1 MALPTVLIYSKW
13 RNDADKRLHERAQH
27 LLSKTY
33 PNLYWLWGVGDSQDE
48 TREALLRY
56 ELDSWQVAVFTC
68 DSGLD
73 ATTTDERLVRI
84 CTTDIMLMD
93 KLAQMLS
100 LGRWPTPDY
109 ILFHESDLQ
118 TPLDIVERLLATGK
132 PVVGGWPTLGEPEDS
147 IFYDTWA
154 YRGLDGRKFANTA
167 PYHPDARP
175 DTVFEV
181 SSLGSVVLAPY
192 QPFADGLRPSGFGA
206 LVEICQKL
214 RALGY
219 SCWVDP
225 SIPVVQPRDLWEPVE
240 HGSL

>member
-1 MALPTVLIYSKW
+1 MALPTVLMYSKW
-13 RNDADKRLHERAQH
+13 RNDADKRLHERMQH
-27 LLSKTY
+27 LLGKTY
-33 PNLYWLWGVGDSQDE
+33 PNLWWLWGEGDITDS
-48 TREALLRY
+48 TRLVLYDHTLGHPRVT
-56 ELDSWQVAVFTC
+56 VAECST
-68 DSGLD
+68 GLD
-73 ATTTDERLVRI
+73 AKNTDERLVRI
-84 CTTDIMLMD
+84 CTSDLILLF
-93 KLAQMLS
+93 KLDRAIKE
-100 LGRWPTPDY
+100 GRWPKPDY

-118 TPLDIVERLLATGK
+118 TPPDIVERLLATGK
-132 PVVGGWPTLGEPEDS
+132 DVVGGWPTLGEPEDG

-167 PYHPDARP
+167 PFHPDARH
-175 DTVFEV
+175 DAVFEV

-225 SIPVVQPRDLWEPVE
+225 SIPVIQPRDLWEPVE